1 MRLRI
6 VERDVAL
13 SPKVHVLGKTRL
25 SVRNPGRSAAE
36 ARGPAVR
43 HLRRQIRVLVA
54 WRALPTSKARC
65 SLHSV
70 KSAFVNLRRSHCYGV
85 SKAAQAASND
95 LAVLLATAMRCR
107 KEANSPAP
115 LILIALRCC
124 RHGCRRNESARSLDR
139 RRDRGG
145 SG

>member
-1 MRLRI
+1 MRLLI

-25 SVRNPGRSAAE
+25 SVRNSGRSAAE
-36 ARGPAVR
+36 ARGRAVR

-85 SKAAQAASND
+85 SKAARPHRMTWRSCWQP
-95 LAVLLATAMRCR
+95 RCDAEKKR
-107 KEANSPAP
+107 T
-115 LILIALRCC
+115 LR
-124 RHGCRRNESARSLDR
+124 LY
-139 RRDRGG
+139 
-145 SG
+145 